1 MSKTDIVAGLQI
13 MLSSDWYL
21 TYIYNTIFFLNNK
34 KKNQK
39 KYKKYKNQNTHW
51 IILINNV
58 RVHRALPEIVI
69 MNILLK
75 LKMLAWK
82 IIIGTK

>member
-1 MSKTDIVAGLQI
+1 

-34 KKNQK
+34 KKTK

>member
-1 MSKTDIVAGLQI
+1 MSKTDIVTGLQI
-13 MLSSDWYL
+13 MLSLDWYL

-34 KKNQK
+34 KKKPK

>member
-1 MSKTDIVAGLQI
+1 

-34 KKNQK
+34 KKTPQ

-69 MNILLK
+69 MNI
-75 LKMLAWK
+75 
-82 IIIGTK
+82 